1 MSAQNHTR
9 CRLDLVST
17 GIYCV
22 FNFKFP
28 LHIVEFELG
37 VGGHIPV
44 LLWPDGET
52 QYAFKQLHFHWGGRD
67 CRGSEHTLGGRAFPL
82 EVHMVH
88 YNTSYGNFA
97 NAVDKVPDSPEGGE
111 EVAGD

>member
-1 MSAQNHTR
+1 M
-9 CRLDLVST
+9 
-17 GIYCV
+17 
-22 FNFKFP
+22 
-28 LHIVEFELG
+28 
-37 VGGHIPV
+37 GGHIPV

>member
-1 MSAQNHTR
+1 M
-9 CRLDLVST
+9 
-17 GIYCV
+17 
-22 FNFKFP
+22 
-28 LHIVEFELG
+28 
-37 VGGHIPV
+37 

-97 NAVDKVPDSPEGGE
+97 NAVDKVRDSPEGGRKSLVTDS
-111 EVAGD
+111 VAGAFFVAGGRPGRHWHLLPDIGWEA